1 MKTLIKERFII
12 TQQDIKAID
21 SVERLAVEFWFAS
34 ITIMSGG
41 FLGYLLTA

>member
-12 TQQDIKAID
+12 THQDIKAID
-21 SVERLAVEFWFAS
+21 SFERIAVEFCLAS

-41 FLGYLLTA
+41 FVAYLLTV